1 MSVIPVGLEIS
12 DQFEYI
18 EIEKHVLWE
27 VMGMTVVK
35 WEPFRDLMAMQNRM
49 TRLIDETLS
58 RIWKEEVVRGV
69 WSPPVDILERGDELV
84 LKVDL
89 PEVSQS
95 EIEIRVEEN
104 TLIIQ
109 GERRFIKEISEE
121 NYIQI
126 ERPYGTFRRTFTIPR
141 TIDQEGIKAS
151 YKDGV
156 LRVVLPKKQEIPPKQ
171 IVVDPNK

>member
-1 MSVIPVGLEIS
+1 MAL
-12 DQFEYI
+12 
-18 EIEKHVLWE
+18 
-27 VMGMTVVK
+27 VK
-35 WEPFRDLMAMQNRM
+35 WEPFRDLMAMQDRM

-95 EIEIRVEEN
+95 EIDIRVEEN

-109 GERRFIKEISEE
+109 GERKFIKDTSDE

-126 ERPYGTFRRTFTIPR
+126 ERPYGTFRRTFSIPR
-141 TIDQEGIKAS
+141 TIDPERIKAS

-156 LRVVLPKKQEIPPKQ
+156 LRVVLPRKPEAQPKQ
-171 IVVDPNK
+171 IVVEPK

>member
-1 MSVIPVGLEIS
+1 
-12 DQFEYI
+12 
-18 EIEKHVLWE
+18 
-27 VMGMTVVK
+27 MGMALVK
-35 WEPFRDLMAMQNRM
+35 WEPFRDLMAMQDRM

-95 EIEIRVEEN
+95 EIDIRVEEN

-109 GERRFIKEISEE
+109 GERKFIKDTSDE

-126 ERPYGTFRRTFTIPR
+126 ERPYGTFRRTFSIPR
-141 TIDQEGIKAS
+141 TIDPERIKAS

-156 LRVVLPKKQEIPPKQ
+156 LRVVLPRKPEAQPKQ
-171 IVVDPNK
+171 IVVEPK